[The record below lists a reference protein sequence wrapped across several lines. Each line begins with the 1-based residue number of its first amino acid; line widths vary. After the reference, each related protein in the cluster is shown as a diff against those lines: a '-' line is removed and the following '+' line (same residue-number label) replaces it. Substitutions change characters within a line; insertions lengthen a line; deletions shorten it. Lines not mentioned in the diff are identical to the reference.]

1 MALLLSATSSPRFV
15 ADDSIYQILSTCQYG
30 NLKKIYFTDSK
41 RIENKAYTRFHV
53 KSLTSLYYYT
63 LYLQSI
69 VYLYIH

>member
-1 MALLLSATSSPRFV
+1 M
-15 ADDSIYQILSTCQYG
+15 STCQYG